1 MRKIKLSGVSSTIGC
16 FIGLLLLSA
25 CASSPEKIGTAYVS
39 PLQYQDY
46 SCKQLGAE
54 ASRVS
59 RRTQDLYHEIDANAS
74 GDNVAMGV
82 GLVLFWPALFFID
95 GDEPNAQE
103 YARLKG
109 EYEALEQASVKKNC
123 GLKFKTYEPV
133 KEVSDKKQ
141 QQYN

>member
-1 MRKIKLSGVSSTIGC
+1 MKKVQLLVLGLS
-16 FIGLLLLSA
+16 LLVAA
-25 CASSPEKIGTAYVS
+25 CASSPEEIGTAYVS

-59 RRTQDLYHEIDANAS
+59 RRTQDLYHEIDENAS

-103 YARLKG
+103 YGRLKG
-109 EYEALEQASVKKNC
+109 EYEAIEQMSVKKNC
-123 GLKFKTYEPV
+123 GIEFKTFTPPKPA
-133 KEVSDKKQ
+133 KEKKEQ
-141 QQYN
+141 GYN